1 MGSSFIDFAR
11 FGSGKFSTMQKLFGA
26 STAETSYVQFIPGIV
41 THVVTSTESGA
52 YDKKKNTRRQI
63 NSILAKQHFGT
74 KLRGSSSSDDTDRYY
89 PLMRGMADIPVAGDP
104 VLLCTMGGVQYYLG
118 PLNTAN
124 SPTWNIDHLNFAS
137 KDAWPDDIKRQPP
150 SDRDKTG
157 LSKNFVI
164 EPSFSRLQKMYN
176 EQLDNPTGDKISY
189 HDIHGDLVFEGR
201 HGNSIRIGSRHVNPY
216 IVISNKRPPGQ
227 ETEST
232 FDGSVM
238 GMFAIGSVHQ
248 HFPADKEIKED
259 EIVES
264 PFVLG
269 SDKVVEGTKRKRLMS
284 DLVSHVNQDIDADK
298 IIYQYSNEISSTK
311 EDPNVLGSHIFL
323 NSDRVV
329 INSRKD
335 SLFLSSFSNIH
346 LGASNTLT
354 ISTEKE
360 MIVESSEIFFGKQAK
375 DYRSGLKIVHEED
388 VRQGMILGENLRE
401 WLEAL
406 TEVLIQSNSHQH
418 GAPTPLGY
426 HPDDGIGGLPGS
438 QRTKLR
444 ELKEYL
450 TKDVNDIVSI
460 HHFIEDNQEDKNVI
474 TEEEGE

>member
-1 MGSSFIDFAR
+1 
-11 FGSGKFSTMQKLFGA
+11 
-26 STAETSYVQFIPGIV
+26 
-41 THVVTSTESGA
+41 VTSTESGA
-52 YDKKKNTRRQI
+52 YDRVKDTYRQI
-63 NSILAKQHFGT
+63 NSILAKPHFGRKFRKGAST
-74 KLRGSSSSDDTDRYY
+74 DDENRYY
-89 PLMRGMADIPVAGDP
+89 PLLRGMADVPVMGDP
-104 VLLCTMGGVQYYLG
+104 VLLCTMGGVQYYFG
-118 PLNTAN
+118 PLNTAG
-124 SPTWNIDHLNFAS
+124 SPTWNVDHTQLIAQDIFI
-137 KDAWPDDIKRQPP
+137 PDFSEEERY
-150 SDRDKTG
+150 SRDLTG
-157 LSKNFVI
+157 LSKNFVKD
-164 EPSFSRLQKMYN
+164 PSFFRLQKKYN
-176 EQLDNPTGDKISY
+176 EHLDNPVGDKTS
-189 HDIHGDLVFEGR
+189 HRDIHGDLILEGR

-216 IVISNKRPPGQ
+216 IVISNKRSLDQ
-227 ETEST
+227 VEEST
-232 FDGSVM
+232 YDGSIM
-238 GMFAIGSVHQ
+238 GMFARGSIRQ
-248 HFPADKEIKED
+248 HFLDDRVKKDDVYID
-259 EIVES
+259 S
-264 PFVLG
+264 PFFLG
-269 SDKVVEGTKRKRLMS
+269 SDAVEEDEVRKRLMS
-284 DLVSHVNQDIDADK
+284 NLVSHVNQDNDATK
-298 IIYQYSNEISSTK
+298 IIYHYGNETPA
-311 EDPNVLGSHIFL
+311 EGEEENVLGSHTLL
-323 NSDRVV
+323 NSDRII

-335 SLFLSSFSNIH
+335 SLFFSSFSNIH

-450 TKDVNDIVSI
+450 VKDVNDIVSI
-460 HHFIEDNQEDKNVI
+460 HHFIEDNQEDKNVT